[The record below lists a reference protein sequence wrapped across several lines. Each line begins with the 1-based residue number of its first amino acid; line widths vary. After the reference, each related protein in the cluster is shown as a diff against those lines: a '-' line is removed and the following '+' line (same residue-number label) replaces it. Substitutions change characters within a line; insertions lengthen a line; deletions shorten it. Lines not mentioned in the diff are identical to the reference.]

1 MKNIILAFLLGFV
14 NLSVSAQHQYEID
27 LNKIDKD
34 ILPVKM
40 TLSKAPKSDQITY
53 SFPATVPGTY
63 DRQDFGRFVLSMTA
77 TTAEGKTLKVT
88 KQGNNSFVISDAKT
102 LKYLSYN
109 VEDIL
114 DKKVK
119 KNPIFSPVA
128 TNFVEGKNFIF
139 NNGGIFGF
147 FDGEEADPIEIK
159 ITKPTGLYAATSLPL
174 RDGNETQQTFLAKSY
189 HQLIDCPMMFSEPD
203 TAQFY
208 VGKTKV
214 TISVYD
220 VKGVKRAKQ
229 FYEILKRDMQAIDD
243 FLPDLPVDNYTFL
256 VYIDDLNELGDLF
269 NEEISVFAK
278 LKLALKFRNLG
289 FGALEHGNSSTY
301 YLADF
306 GPNIPEVL
314 KKEISLEKQLSGAAI
329 HEFMHILTPLG
340 LHSERIGSFNYM
352 NPVMSKHLWLYE
364 GVTEYFANL
373 IKYKGGVVTSEE
385 YLKEMG
391 GKLSKGLDFPVNEMS
406 FTEMSE
412 NVLEDKF
419 HKQYDQVYQRGAVLA
434 MLLDAEIQRLT
445 LGKKTLIDVMLKLN
459 SRYGE
464 NQSFSEEKFISEFV
478 NEVHPDL
485 QNFFSLYI
493 EGKNQWNPND
503 QLNYVGIVYH
513 DSFKESTILSP
524 LNETDN
530 DIKTKSLGMIGL
542 ERTIL
547 KTGPKE
553 WAGLKEGDIINLNDY
568 RNAFEPIG
576 QKPKEGEIAKL
587 KVKRNNE
594 FITLDVVVKYG
605 LKEKKNVLRAIEK

>member
-1 MKNIILAFLLGFV
+1 MKKNILALLLGFIT
-14 NLSVSAQHQYEID
+14 SAVSAQHHYEID

-40 TLSKAPKSDQITY
+40 TLSNPPKSDQITY

-63 DRQDFGRFVLSMTA
+63 DTQDFGRFVVSMIAKTA
-77 TTAEGKTLKVT
+77 DGKNLTVK
-88 KQGNNSFVISDAKT
+88 KEGNNSYLISDAKK
-102 LKYLSYN
+102 LKYLEYT
-109 VEDIL
+109 VEDIM

-147 FDGEEADPIEIK
+147 FDGEQSDPIEIK
-159 ITKPTGLYAATSLPL
+159 ITKPAGLYAATSLPL

-220 VKGVKRAKQ
+220 VNGVPRAKH
-229 FYEILKRDMQAIDD
+229 FYEVLKRDMAAVDA

-256 VYIDDLNELGDLF
+256 IYVDDF
-269 NEEISVFAK
+269 EEIGNAMTGKMGLIQKV
-278 LKLALKFRNLG
+278 KLALKLKNIGL
-289 FGALEHGNSSTY
+289 GALEHGNSSTY

-306 GPNIPEVL
+306 GSGLADVKEV
-314 KKEISLEKQLSGAAI
+314 SLDNQLSGAAI

-340 LHSERIGSFNYM
+340 LHSERIGNFNYT
-352 NPVMSKHLWLYE
+352 NPLMSKHLWLYE

-373 IKYKGGVVTSEE
+373 IKYKGGVTTSEE

-464 NQSFSEEKFISEFV
+464 DQSFSEEKFISEFV

-485 QNFFSLYI
+485 QNFFTLYV
-493 EGKNQWNPND
+493 EGKNQWKPND
-503 QLNYVGIVYH
+503 QLNYLGIRYH
-513 DSFKESTILSP
+513 DSLQESSMLSP
-524 LNETDN
+524 FNEKDN
-530 DIKTKSLGMIGL
+530 DITMKTNGLLGL
-542 ERTIL
+542 EGQVV
-547 KTGPKE
+547 KTGPNE
-553 WAGLKEGDIINLNDY
+553 WAGLKAGDIINLNDY
-568 RNAFEPIG
+568 RKAVEPNG
-576 QKPKEGEIAKL
+576 QKLKEGEIAKL

-605 LKEKKNVLRAIEK
+605 LKEKKNVLRWEEKK

>member
-1 MKNIILAFLLGFV
+1 MKKIHTLLLGFV
-14 NLSVSAQHQYEID
+14 TYAVSAQHQYEID
-27 LNKIDKD
+27 LNKIEKD
-34 ILPVKM
+34 VLTVKM
-40 TLSKAPKSDQITY
+40 TLSKAPQTDQVIY

-63 DRQDFGRFVLSMTA
+63 DKQDFGRFVLSMTA
-77 TTAEGKTLKVT
+77 NTAEGKKLKVK

-159 ITKPTGLYAATSLPL
+159 ITKPAGLYAATSLPL

-220 VKGVKRAKQ
+220 VNGVPRAKH
-229 FYEILKRDMQAIDD
+229 FYEVLKRDMAAVEA

-256 VYIDDLNELGDLF
+256 IYVDDF
-269 NEEISVFAK
+269 EEIGNAMTGKIGLIQKV
-278 LKLALKFRNLG
+278 KLALKLKNIG
-289 FGALEHGNSSTY
+289 MGALEHGNSSTY

-306 GPNIPEVL
+306 GSGLADVKEV
-314 KKEISLEKQLSGAAI
+314 SLDNQLSGAAI

-340 LHSERIGSFNYM
+340 LHSERIGNFNYT
-352 NPVMSKHLWLYE
+352 NPLMSKHLWLYE

-373 IKYKGGVVTSEE
+373 IKYKGGVISPDE
-385 YLKEMG
+385 YLKEMES
-391 GKLSKGLDFPVNEMS
+391 KLGKGLDFPVTEMS

-412 NVLEDKF
+412 RVLEEKY
-419 HKQYDQVYQRGAVLA
+419 HKHYGQVYMRGAVLG

-445 LGKKTLIDVMLKLN
+445 LGKKSLINVLLTLN

-464 NQSFSEEKFISEFV
+464 NKSFKEETFISELV

-485 QNFFSLYI
+485 QNFFTLYV
-493 EGKNQWNPND
+493 EGKNQWKPND
-503 QLNYVGIVYH
+503 QLNYLGIKSH
-513 DSFKESTILSP
+513 DTFQESSMLSP
-524 LNETDN
+524 FNEKDN
-530 DIKTKSLGMIGL
+530 DITMKTNGLLGL
-542 ERTIL
+542 EGQVV
-547 KTGPKE
+547 KTGSNE
-553 WAGLKEGDIINLNDY
+553 WAGLKAGDIINLNDY
-568 RNAFEPIG
+568 RNSVEPNG
-576 QKPKEGEIAKL
+576 QKLKEGEIAKL
-587 KVKRNNE
+587 KVRRNNE

-605 LKEKKNVLRAIEK
+605 LKEKKNVLRWEEKK

>member
-1 MKNIILAFLLGFV
+1 MKKITLTLLLGFV
-14 NLSVSAQHQYEID
+14 TSAVSAQHQYEID
-27 LNKIDKD
+27 LNKIEKD
-34 ILPVKM
+34 VLTVKM
-40 TLSKAPKSDQITY
+40 TLSKAPQTDQVIY

-63 DRQDFGRFVLSMTA
+63 DKQDFGRFVLSMTA
-77 TTAEGKTLKVT
+77 NTAEGKTLKVK

-119 KNPIFSPVA
+119 KNPIFSPAA

-159 ITKPTGLYAATSLPL
+159 ITKPAGLYAATSLPL

-220 VKGVKRAKQ
+220 VNGVPRAKH
-229 FYEILKRDMQAIDD
+229 FYEVLKRDMAAVEA

-256 VYIDDLNELGDLF
+256 IYVDDF
-269 NEEISVFAK
+269 EEIGNAMTGKMGLIQKV
-278 LKLALKFRNLG
+278 KLALKLKNIGL
-289 FGALEHGNSSTY
+289 GALEHGNSSTY

-306 GPNIPEVL
+306 GSGLADVKEV
-314 KKEISLEKQLSGAAI
+314 SLDSQLSGAAI

-340 LHSERIGSFNYM
+340 LHSERIGNFNYT
-352 NPVMSKHLWLYE
+352 NPLMSKHLWLYE

-373 IKYKGGVVTSEE
+373 IKYKGGVISPDE
-385 YLKEMG
+385 YLKEMES
-391 GKLSKGLDFPVNEMS
+391 KLGKGLDFPVTEMS
-406 FTEMSE
+406 FSEMSE
-412 NVLEDKF
+412 RVLEEKY
-419 HKQYDQVYQRGAVLA
+419 HKHYDQVYMRGAVLG

-445 LGKKTLIDVMLKLN
+445 LGKKSLINVLLTLN

-464 NQSFSEEKFISEFV
+464 DKSFKEETFISELV

-485 QNFFSLYI
+485 QNFFTLYV
-493 EGKNQWNPND
+493 EGKNQWKPND
-503 QLNYVGIVYH
+503 QLNYLGIKYH
-513 DSFKESTILSP
+513 DTLQEPGMLSP
-524 LNETDN
+524 FNKKDN
-530 DIKTKSLGMIGL
+530 DITMKTNGLLGL
-542 ERTIL
+542 EGQVV
-547 KTGPKE
+547 KTGPNE
-553 WAGLKEGDIINLNDY
+553 WAGLKAGDIINLNDY
-568 RNAFEPIG
+568 RKAVEPNG
-576 QKPKEGEIAKL
+576 QKLKEGEIAKL

-605 LKEKKNVLRAIEK
+605 LKEKKNVLRWEEKK

>member
-1 MKNIILAFLLGFV
+1 MKKITLTLLLGFV
-14 NLSVSAQHQYEID
+14 TYAVSAQHQYEID
-27 LNKIDKD
+27 LNKIEKD
-34 ILPVKM
+34 VLTVKM
-40 TLSKAPKSDQITY
+40 TLSKAPQTDQVIY

-63 DRQDFGRFVLSMTA
+63 DKQDFGRFVLSMTA
-77 TTAEGKTLKVT
+77 NTAEGKTLKVK

-159 ITKPTGLYAATSLPL
+159 ITKPAGLYAATSLPL

-220 VKGVKRAKQ
+220 VNGVPRAKH
-229 FYEILKRDMQAIDD
+229 FYEVLKRDMAAVDA

-256 VYIDDLNELGDLF
+256 IYVDDF
-269 NEEISVFAK
+269 EEIGNAMTGKMGLIQKV
-278 LKLALKFRNLG
+278 KLALKLKNIGL
-289 FGALEHGNSSTY
+289 GALEHGNSSTY

-306 GPNIPEVL
+306 GSGLADVKEV
-314 KKEISLEKQLSGAAI
+314 SLDNQLSGAAI

-340 LHSERIGSFNYM
+340 LHSERIGNFNYT
-352 NPVMSKHLWLYE
+352 NPLMSKHLWLYE

-373 IKYKGGVVTSEE
+373 IQYKGGVVSPDE
-385 YLKEMG
+385 YLKQMES
-391 GKLSKGLDFPVNEMS
+391 KLGNGLDFPVTEMS

-412 NVLEDKF
+412 RVLEEKY
-419 HKQYDQVYQRGAVLA
+419 HKHYGQVYARGAVLG
-434 MLLDAEIQRLT
+434 MLLDAEVQRLT
-445 LGKKTLIDVMLKLN
+445 LGKKSLIDVLLVLN
-459 SRYGE
+459 SRYGKDK
-464 NQSFSEEKFISEFV
+464 SFKEDTFISELV

-485 QNFFSLYI
+485 QNFFTLYV
-493 EGKNQWNPND
+493 EGKNQWKPND
-503 QLNYVGIVYH
+503 QLNYLGIKYH
-513 DSFKESTILSP
+513 DTLQEPGMLSP
-524 LNETDN
+524 FNKKDN
-530 DIKTKSLGMIGL
+530 DITMKTNGLLGL
-542 ERTIL
+542 EGQVV
-547 KTGPKE
+547 KTGPNE
-553 WAGLKEGDIINLNDY
+553 WAGLKAGDIINLNDY
-568 RNAFEPIG
+568 RKAVEPNG
-576 QKPKEGEIAKL
+576 QKLKEGEIAKL

-605 LKEKKNVLRAIEK
+605 LKEKKNVLRWEEKK